1 MMRIT
6 ATRGAIVV
14 LACVAPGVA
23 AEAAA
28 QSLLGEWTATA
39 ETPAGNVSETLTVV
53 KTGEGFAITARLVG
67 VPDGTPQ
74 AGPGEDIVLDGDR
87 FSYTRSIAT
96 PEGTLLISYRGVVSG
111 DTFTGTVDLGGL
123 AQAPYTGVRV
133 TR

>member
-1 MMRIT
+1 MRIT
-6 ATRGAIVV
+6 AAQGAIAF
-14 LACVAPGVA
+14 LAIVAPGFG
-23 AEAAA
+23 AEASA

-53 KTGEGFAITARLVG
+53 RTEEGYAITAKLVG
-67 VPDGTPQ
+67 VPEGTPE
-74 AGPGEDIVLDGDR
+74 AGPGADIVLDGDR

-96 PEGTLLISYRGVVSG
+96 PEGTLVISYRGVVSG
-111 DTFTGTVDLGGL
+111 ETFTGTVDLGGL